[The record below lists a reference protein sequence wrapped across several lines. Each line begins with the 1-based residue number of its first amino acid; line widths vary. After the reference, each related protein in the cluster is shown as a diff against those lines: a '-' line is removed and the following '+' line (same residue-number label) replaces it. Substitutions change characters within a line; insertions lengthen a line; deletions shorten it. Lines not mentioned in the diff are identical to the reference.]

1 MSPKP
6 TIPPKPVATTPKSPV
21 TSSTATPLS
30 PVRFPNFIPIV
41 PPQSEKVIIPTEQEA
56 PVVAVDPTKMEVDPA
71 PIKPNIYLTQIKAQP
86 VEVVD
91 IVAISPPEL
100 MEVESIEGK
109 KLEKKTLFPPGLE
122 PGTFRVLGE
131 RDNHYTTE
139 TDDQTRT
146 KS

>member
-1 MSPKP
+1 M
-6 TIPPKPVATTPKSPV
+6 
-21 TSSTATPLS
+21 
-30 PVRFPNFIPIV
+30 RFPNFIPIV

-109 KLEKKTLFPPGLE
+109 KIRKKNIVSARARTGDLS
-122 PGTFRVLGE
+122 RV
-131 RDNHYTTE
+131 R
-139 TDDQTRT
+139 RT
-146 KS
+146 